1 MPIFK
6 WEGKTLKGQIKK
18 GEFDGADEA
27 AVRVQLRQQNI
38 IPTKIVS
45 KGKEIK
51 FSLPF
56 GKKVKQRSIAIF
68 TRQLATMI
76 DAGLPL
82 VQSLE
87 ILSAQQDHKLFKN
100 IIREI
105 REDVEGGSTFAG
117 ALKKHPATFDD
128 LYTNLVVAGEEGGI
142 LDNILTRLAN
152 YIEKAEALKKKVK
165 SALVYPSTIVGVA
178 VIVVAILMIFV
189 IPVFEQMFSSAGQT
203 LPLPTLIV
211 ITTSKIIKKY
221 VVVIVPVFIFLGFL
235 LRKYHQTENGK
246 ALIDRLLLKLPVFGP
261 LFQKIAVARFSR
273 TLGTLVSSG
282 VPILDGLTIVS
293 KTSGNRT
300 IETAILNARASIRE
314 GETIAEP
321 LGRSGMFPPMVI
333 QMISVGESTGALDS
347 MLSKIADFYEEE
359 VDVAVANLTSLLE
372 PFLMVFLGVVIGGV
386 VISMYLPI
394 FNMASEVGSLFS
406 LRVHIPSRSPCLP
419 QPSTGSHPVCE
430 AGSQET
436 FWIG

>member
-6 WEGKTLKGQIKK
+6 WEGKALKGQIKK
-18 GEFDGADEA
+18 GEFEAPDEA
-27 AVRVQLRQQNI
+27 AVRIYLRQQNI

-51 FSLPF
+51 FALPF
-56 GKKVKQRSIAIF
+56 KQKVKQRSIAIF

-87 ILSAQQDHKLFKN
+87 ILSSQQDQKLFKN

-105 REDVEGGSTFAG
+105 REDVEGGSTFAA
-117 ALKKHPATFDD
+117 ALKKHPGTFDD

-142 LDNILTRLAN
+142 LDTILLRLAG

-165 SALVYPSTIVGVA
+165 SALVYPAAIVSVA
-178 VIVVAILMIFV
+178 VIVVGILMIFV
-189 IPVFEQMFSSAGQT
+189 IPVFETMFSSAGQT

-211 ITTSKIIKKY
+211 LGMSKLIKKY
-221 VVVIVPVFIFLGFL
+221 VVIIIPLCILIFFL

-246 ALIDRLLLKLPVFGP
+246 ALIDSLLLKMPVFGP
-261 LFQKIAVARFSR
+261 LFKKIAVARFSR

-293 KTSGNRT
+293 KTSGNKT

-314 GETIAEP
+314 GETIADP
-321 LGRSGMFPPMVI
+321 LGRSAIFPPMVI

-359 VDVAVANLTSLLE
+359 VDVAVGNLTSLLE
-372 PFLMVFLGVVIGGV
+372 PLLMVFLGVVIGGV

-394 FNMASEVGSLFS
+394 FQMASAVG
-406 LRVHIPSRSPCLP
+406 
-419 QPSTGSHPVCE
+419 
-430 AGSQET
+430 
-436 FWIG
+436 

>member
-1 MPIFK
+1 MPIYK
-6 WEGKTLKGQIKK
+6 WEGKTAKGAIKK
-18 GEFDGADEA
+18 GETEAPNEA
-27 AVRVQLRQQNI
+27 AIRIHLRQQNV
-38 IPTKIVS
+38 IPTKITT

-56 GKKVKQRSIAIF
+56 KKKVKQRSIAIF

-87 ILSAQQDHKLFKN
+87 ILSSQQESKVFKN

-105 REDVEGGSTFAG
+105 REDVEAGSTFAG
-117 ALKKHPATFDD
+117 ALKKHPTTFNE

-152 YIEKAEALKKKVK
+152 YIEKSEALRKKVK

-178 VIVVAILMIFV
+178 VIVVMILMIFV
-189 IPVFEQMFSSAGQT
+189 IPVFETMFKSAGQT

-211 ITTSKIIKKY
+211 LTLSKLIKKY
-221 VVVIVPVFIFLGFL
+221 VIVIIPALILLIYL
-235 LRKYHQTENGK
+235 LRKYHKTESGK
-246 ALIDRLLLKLPVFGP
+246 AVIDRTLLKLPVFGP
-261 LFQKIAVARFSR
+261 LLKKIAVARFSR

-282 VPILDGLTIVS
+282 VPILDGLSIVS
-293 KTSGNRT
+293 RTSGNRT

-321 LGRSGMFPPMVI
+321 LNRSGIFPPMVI

-359 VDVAVANLTSLLE
+359 VDIAVANLTSLLE
-372 PFLMVFLGVVIGGV
+372 PFLMIFLGIVIGGV

-394 FNMASEVGSLFS
+394 FQMASAVG
-406 LRVHIPSRSPCLP
+406 
-419 QPSTGSHPVCE
+419 
-430 AGSQET
+430 
-436 FWIG
+436 

>member
-1 MPIFK
+1 MPVYK
-6 WEGKTLKGQIKK
+6 WEGKTLKGVIKK
-18 GEFDGADEA
+18 GEMEA
-27 AVRVQLRQQNI
+27 PSEAGIRTHLRQQNI
-38 IPTKIVS
+38 VPRKIVA
-45 KGKEIK
+45 KGKELQFS
-51 FSLPF
+51 FSL
-56 GKKVKQRSIAIF
+56 GKKVKDRSIAIF

-87 ILSAQQDHKLFKN
+87 ILSSQQENKNFKS
-100 IIREI
+100 IIRQI

-117 ALKKHPATFDD
+117 ALKKHPKVFNE

-142 LDNILTRLAN
+142 LDNILNRLAN

-178 VIVVAILMIFV
+178 VIVVMILMIFV
-189 IPVFEQMFSSAGQT
+189 IPVFESMFKSAGQT

-211 ITTSKIIKKY
+211 LAMSKFVKSYILFIIPAIG
-221 VVVIVPVFIFLGFL
+221 VLIFL
-235 LRKYHQTENGK
+235 LRRYYKTENGRGVV
-246 ALIDRLLLKLPVFGP
+246 DSLLLKAPVFGP

-282 VPILDGLTIVS
+282 VPILDGLNIVS
-293 KTSGNRT
+293 RTAGNKT
-300 IETAILNARASIRE
+300 IETAILQARSSIKE

-321 LGRSGMFPPMVI
+321 LGRSGVFPPMVI

-372 PFLMVFLGVVIGGV
+372 PLLMMFLGVVIGGV

-394 FNMASEVGSLFS
+394 FQMASAVG
-406 LRVHIPSRSPCLP
+406 
-419 QPSTGSHPVCE
+419 
-430 AGSQET
+430 
-436 FWIG
+436 

>member
-6 WEGKTLKGQIKK
+6 WEGKTLKGQGKK
-18 GEFDGADEA
+18 GEFEAPDQA
-27 AVRVQLRQQNI
+27 AVRIYLRQQNI

-56 GKKVKQRSIAIF
+56 TRKVKQRAIAIF

-87 ILSAQQDHKLFKN
+87 ILSSQQEHKLFKT

-105 REDVEGGSTFAG
+105 REDVESGSTFAG
-117 ALKKHPATFDD
+117 ALKKHPATFND

-178 VIVVAILMIFV
+178 VIVVLILMIFV
-189 IPVFEQMFSSAGQT
+189 IPVFESMFKSAGQT
-203 LPLPTLIV
+203 LPLPTLVV
-211 ITTSKIIKKY
+211 ITISTLIKKY
-221 VVVIVPVFIFLGFL
+221 IVILLPAFVLLIYL
-235 LRKYHQTENGK
+235 LRRYHQTENGRTV
-246 ALIDRLLLKLPVFGP
+246 IDRLILKLPVFGP

-273 TLGTLVSSG
+273 TLSTLVSSG

-293 KTSGNRT
+293 KTSGNKT

-321 LGRSGMFPPMVI
+321 LNRSGMFPPMVI

-394 FNMASEVGSLFS
+394 FSMASAVG
-406 LRVHIPSRSPCLP
+406 
-419 QPSTGSHPVCE
+419 
-430 AGSQET
+430 
-436 FWIG
+436 

>member
-1 MPIFK
+1 MAGLSNGVNRFGRESNMPIYK
-6 WEGKTLKGQIKK
+6 WEGKTLKGLIKK
-18 GEFDGADEA
+18 GEMEAPNEA
-27 AVRVQLRQQNI
+27 AIRIHLRQQNI

-51 FSLPF
+51 ISFPF
-56 GKKVKQRSIAIF
+56 KKKVKQRAIAIF

-87 ILSAQQDHKLFKN
+87 ILSSQQESKVFKDV
-100 IIREI
+100 IREI

-117 ALKKHPATFDD
+117 ALKKHPVTFDE

-142 LDNILTRLAN
+142 LDTILTRLAN
-152 YIEKAEALKKKVK
+152 YIEKSEALRKKVK
-165 SALVYPSTIVGVA
+165 SALVYPTTIVSVA
-178 VIVVAILMIFV
+178 VIVVMILMIFV
-189 IPVFEQMFSSAGQT
+189 IPVFEGMFKSAGQS

-211 ITTSKIIKKY
+211 LTLSKLIKKY
-221 VVVIVPVFIFLGFL
+221 VIILIPGIIL
-235 LRKYHQTENGK
+235 LLYGIKKYYQTETGK
-246 ALIDRLLLKLPVFGP
+246 TLFDRLLLKLPVFGP

-293 KTSGNRT
+293 KTSGNKT
-300 IETAILNARASIRE
+300 IETAILNARTSIRE
-314 GETIAEP
+314 GETISEP
-321 LGRSGMFPPMVI
+321 LSRSGNFPPMVI
-333 QMISVGESTGALDS
+333 QMISVGESTGALDT

-359 VDVAVANLTSLLE
+359 VDVAVTNLTSLLE

-394 FNMASEVGSLFS
+394 FQMASAVG
-406 LRVHIPSRSPCLP
+406 
-419 QPSTGSHPVCE
+419 
-430 AGSQET
+430 
-436 FWIG
+436 